1 MIVRAAPRASRA
13 AFVASSTNRIP
24 YGHRSDLVR
33 QQRATTLQGNA
44 MTNAR
49 RRYFS
54 LLESNA
60 MALAAV
66 PLHDGDPAER
76 LTNARQA
83 EV

>member
-1 MIVRAAPRASRA
+1 
-13 AFVASSTNRIP
+13 
-24 YGHRSDLVR
+24 
-33 QQRATTLQGNA
+33 

-60 MALAAV
+60 MALAAD